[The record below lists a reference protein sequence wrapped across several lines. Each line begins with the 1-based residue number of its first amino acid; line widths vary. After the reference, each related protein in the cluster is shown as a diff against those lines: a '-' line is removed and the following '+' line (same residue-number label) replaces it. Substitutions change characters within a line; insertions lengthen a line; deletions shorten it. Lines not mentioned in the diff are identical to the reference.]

1 MTDPSVVLD
10 LIDAF
15 RRSKCM
21 FTAVSLGVFDRT
33 PGTLTELAQR
43 TATADDALERLLDGC
58 VSLGLLSKDGERYSN
73 TGPADAYL
81 RRDSP
86 STMTGYILYSDRVL
100 YYLWGNLEQAVKEGT
115 HRWKQTFD
123 LDGALFSHFF
133 RTPEAKHEFLLGMHG
148 FGVLGS
154 PKVVRAFDLSGF
166 SRLVDLGGATGHLPN
181 AALECYPNL
190 RTAVFDLPPV
200 IETARQFAS
209 PGVELIAGDFFT
221 DPLPPADLYVLG
233 RILHDWSETKIRALL
248 RKIYDALPRQG
259 ALLIVERLLTPG
271 KDGPTTALMQSLN
284 MLVCTEGKERTLA
297 EYEALLR
304 EAGFASVEGRI
315 TGAPIDAILARK
327 EAA

>member
-1 MTDPSVVLD
+1 MTDPSLVLD

-21 FTAVSLGVFDRT
+21 FTAVSLGIFDLTPSSLGDLAKRT
-33 PGTLTELAQR
+33 QCDAG
-43 TATADDALERLLDGC
+43 ALERLLDGC
-58 VSLGLLSKDGERYSN
+58 VSLGLLTRDSDGYAN
-73 TGPADAYL
+73 TEASDAYL
-81 RRDSP
+81 RRNSP

-100 YYLWGNLEQAVKEGT
+100 FQLWGNLGDAVKEGS

-133 RTPEAKHEFLLGMHG
+133 RTPEAKYEFLLGMHG

-166 SRLVDLGGATGHLPN
+166 TRLVDLGGATGHLAN
-181 AALECYPNL
+181 AALERYPGMQA
-190 RTAVFDLPPV
+190 AVFDLAPV
-200 IETARQFAS
+200 IETARSFAA

-221 DPLPPADLYVLG
+221 DPLPKADLYALG
-233 RILHDWSETKIRALL
+233 RIVHDWSEPKIRTLL
-248 RKIYDALPRQG
+248 GKVYEALPPGG
-259 ALLIVERLLTPG
+259 ALLIIERLLTPA
-271 KDGPTTALMQSLN
+271 KDGPTSGLMQSLN

-304 EAGFASVEGRI
+304 EAGFTSVEGKV

-327 EAA
+327 A